1 MAGEASGLVGDL
13 AEAGD
18 VVTDPEILE
27 TYRRDQAA
35 PGLLRAGMPV
45 ALVRPRSTAAVQ
57 AAVRAAARHGAPVV
71 PRGAGSG
78 LSGGANAID
87 GCVVLSLEAM
97 NQVRKIDE
105 ASQVAI
111 VQPGVVND
119 DLRQA
124 AAGHGLW
131 YAPDPASMTWST
143 IGGNIATNAGGLCCV
158 KYGVTRDAVLGLEVV
173 LADGRALRL
182 GRQTRKGVAGYDLVG
197 LIVGS
202 EGTLGVVT
210 EATVRLLPTPGPAA
224 TLAASFPTL
233 GAAGVAIAGIMR
245 GAIPSLLEI
254 MDRTTVRAVEAIQ
267 PMELDCDA
275 AAYLYARADTGST
288 QAVEDVERM
297 AQVCEEAGATLVVT
311 TDEEAEGRLV
321 IAARRLAYP
330 ALERQGTTLLDDV
343 AVPIGAIP
351 ALLDGIERIATHHD
365 VVIGTFGHA
374 GDGNMHP
381 TIVYDSRDAD
391 AVVRATAAF
400 DAIVALALELHG
412 TVSGEHGIGSLK
424 RRHVQAELGAT
435 LNVHRAI
442 KRALD
447 PSNVLNPGKAL

>member
-1 MAGEASGLVGDL
+1 
-13 AEAGD
+13 
-18 VVTDPEILE
+18 
-27 TYRRDQAA
+27 
-35 PGLLRAGMPV
+35 
-45 ALVRPRSTAAVQ
+45 
-57 AAVRAAARHGAPVV
+57 
-71 PRGAGSG
+71 
-78 LSGGANAID
+78 
-87 GCVVLSLEAM
+87 
-97 NQVRKIDE
+97 
-105 ASQVAI
+105 
-111 VQPGVVND
+111 
-119 DLRQA
+119 
-124 AAGHGLW
+124 
-131 YAPDPASMTWST
+131 
-143 IGGNIATNAGGLCCV
+143 V

-233 GAAGVAIAGIMR
+233 GAAGGAIAGIMR

-321 IAARRLAYP
+321 MAARRLAYP

-381 TIVYDSRDAD
+381 TVVYDSRDAD

-400 DAIVALALELHG
+400 DAILALALELHG

-424 RRHVQAELGAT
+424 RRHVHAELGAT